1 MPQDQKI
8 SYNIQDPA
16 SHASENLHVNQQH
29 AEIVMSPKR
38 VVLEDITHRPKRVGP
53 NQIKKQTKKNLVE
66 HVNKAHLVS
75 NEKEN
80 IPTQN
85 HNGVDSPSLH
95 EVDVQGESR
104 GKWKRTNR
112 ANDHSL
118 KPGFSSPLSGIKRS
132 GSWSEEAGK
141 DDINIKKGRSSACS
155 SEQSAD
161 GDLAAAGVQPRRTQ

>member
-1 MPQDQKI
+1 M
-8 SYNIQDPA
+8 
-16 SHASENLHVNQQH
+16 NQQH

-38 VVLEDITHRPKRVGP
+38 VVLEDITYRPKRVGP

-85 HNGVDSPSLH
+85 QNGVDSPSLH
-95 EVDVQGESR
+95 KVDVQGESR

-118 KPGFSSPLSGIKRS
+118 KPGFSFPLSGIKRS